1 MNNKIIATA
10 KHPRDATDIII
21 YESTWTNHALLHEE
35 LKDCGFNEDCLSEV
49 VKTLSDP
56 DIIREGRQ
64 AETEELFIRYTTQLE
79 LGKYKG
85 FSVSTRTTDNTTY
98 MTTAY
103 HDIVKSSKGKVIWKK
118 GDSDA

>member
-1 MNNKIIATA
+1 MNNKIIATV

-49 VKTLSDP
+49 IETLANP

-85 FSVSTRTTDNTTY
+85 FSVSTRTTNNITF

-103 HDIVKSSKGKVIWKK
+103 HDIVNPSKGKVIWKK
-118 GDSDA
+118 GDSDV